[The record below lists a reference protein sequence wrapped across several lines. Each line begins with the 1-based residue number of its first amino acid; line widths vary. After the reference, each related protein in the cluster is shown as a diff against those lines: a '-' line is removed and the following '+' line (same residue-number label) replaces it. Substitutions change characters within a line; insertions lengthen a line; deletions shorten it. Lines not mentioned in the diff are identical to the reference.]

1 MFQLFLRARAH
12 NLFRGRRDDRKFKAR
27 SADRD
32 AQTDRSRIASIL
44 RALESALRDAEQE
57 QSGLKRRVE
66 DVLARGTGAPGNAGN
81 EHVGREA
88 HDSHNQELF
97 GSEIANGQ
105 RRLQELATEIT
116 HFKFLRAAT
125 LSRFPDHRPATGN

>member
-12 NLFRGRRDDRKFKAR
+12 NLFRGRRDDRKFKTR

-32 AQTDRSRIASIL
+32 AETDRSRIASIL
-44 RALESALRDAEQE
+44 RALEGALHDAEQE
-57 QSGLKRRVE
+57 QSGLKQRVE
-66 DVLARGTGAPGNAGN
+66 DVLARLAGTLGDAANQNLGG
-81 EHVGREA
+81 VG
-88 HDSHNQELF
+88 HDSDHQGLF
-97 GSEIANGQ
+97 GTEIANGQ

-125 LSRFPDHRPATGN
+125 LSRFPDHKPATGS

>member
-12 NLFRGRRDDRKFKAR
+12 NLFRGRRDDPKFKAR

-32 AQTDRSRIASIL
+32 AETDRSRIASIL
-44 RALESALRDAEQE
+44 RALESALHDAEQE

-66 DVLARGTGAPGNAGN
+66 NVLASGAGALGNAGDEN
-81 EHVGREA
+81 TGSEA
-88 HDSHNQELF
+88 HDGHHQEPF
-97 GSEIANGQ
+97 GAEIASGQ

-125 LSRFPDHRPATGN
+125 LSRFPDHRPATGS

>member
-12 NLFRGRRDDRKFKAR
+12 NLFRGRRADPKFKAR

-32 AQTDRSRIASIL
+32 AEIDRSRIASIL
-44 RALESALRDAEQE
+44 RALEGALHDAEQE

-66 DVLARGTGAPGNAGN
+66 AVLARGAGTAGNAATEN
-81 EHVGREA
+81 LGREA
-88 HDSHNQELF
+88 HDNHNQELS
-97 GSEIANGQ
+97 GTEIANGQ

-125 LSRFPDHRPATGN
+125 LSRFPDHRPATGS